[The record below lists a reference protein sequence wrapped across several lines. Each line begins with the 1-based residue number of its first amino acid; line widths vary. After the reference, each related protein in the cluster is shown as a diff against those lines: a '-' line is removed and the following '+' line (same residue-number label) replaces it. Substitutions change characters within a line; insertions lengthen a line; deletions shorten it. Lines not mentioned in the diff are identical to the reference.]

1 MSGNILSNNYN
12 WCNIVTI
19 AVIFS
24 NCKYPN
30 ISSSNADISQDVII
44 QKILVQY
51 YFDIWVTANK
61 M

>member
-30 ISSSNADISQDVII
+30 ISSNNADIQDVTI